1 MRPPSGPADSEPT
14 LKGPRPPHPRP
25 ALGRLEVAAAV
36 EPASLCRAGD
46 GAPVAA
52 TSMTV
57 GPEVTATMATICATV
72 RHSYPNIPLG
82 VQILSAANKQ
92 ALPVALAAD
101 ADFIRVEGFV
111 FSQISGEG
119 FLDACAG
126 SLLRYRKQIGA
137 EHIQIF
143 TDIKKKHSS
152 HGVTSDISVAET
164 ARAAE
169 FFLSDGV
176 ILTGIATGMQANP
189 KEPMEIKQAVRIPA
203 FIGSGVSVEN
213 VEEYMAADAMIIGS
227 HFKKAGYWANEVDFE
242 RIKKFMT
249 KINQLRK

>member
-1 MRPPSGPADSEPT
+1 MLSKLNFSASSVIADDELNAT
-14 LKGPRPPHPRP
+14 EATDGLI
-25 ALGRLEVAAAV
+25 V
-36 EPASLCRAGD
+36 ENMHDIPY
-46 GAPVAA
+46 
-52 TSMTV
+52 SMTV

-92 ALPVALAAD
+92 ALAVALAAD

-111 FSQISGEG
+111 FSQISDEG

-152 HGVTSDISVAET
+152 HAVTSDVSVAET

-169 FFLSDGV
+169 FFLSDGI

-189 KEPMEIKQAVRIPA
+189 KELMEVKQAVRIPV
-203 FIGSGVSVEN
+203 FIGSGLSFEN
-213 VEEYMAADAMIIGS
+213 MEEYMAADAMIIGS